1 MLQLQFYH
9 YVIQKVYF
17 ILVMDFNFTSLT
29 FDTNYD
35 GTDMTVM
42 ALSDTI
48 VFVDYFLILMAWSLH
63 IFHQKSGY
71 EVFLAHTTDFL
82 MTTDN
87 KIVLLQKTLYFY
99 YFFSF
104 LLMQQLFSV
113 FLSVPLR
120 FVCLFIFPSD
130 LNARVS
136 VYRCDIHTHSLI

>member
-1 MLQLQFYH
+1 
-9 YVIQKVYF
+9 
-17 ILVMDFNFTSLT
+17 
-29 FDTNYD
+29 
-35 GTDMTVM
+35 
-42 ALSDTI
+42 
-48 VFVDYFLILMAWSLH
+48 MAWSLH

-113 FLSVPLR
+113 FMSVPLW

-136 VYRCDIHTHSLI
+136 VYRCDIHTHSLIWYWRTKIHVHTNSQGAYVHQKCVGGGDSERCGNLTSPSTTKRHLVLLFRRERKKK